1 MFDAIYVYSIDVNS
15 CWQGILCLASC
26 WCKIKVCFFNFL
38 DCSSASSSGGIMDLK
53 QIHWEATW
61 LRDMKPK
68 SLINLAV
75 DLFYISIISMTSC
88 HVLLVFLSL
97 PKLSKQTWLI
107 PPGSWCGLGIGPQFG
122 RIRCTNKNKGRAASL
137 LPFLSAVILVQ
148 LFSLFLYHLNPPPT
162 IPTKKW

>member
-1 MFDAIYVYSIDVNS
+1 MSILVGKGFCVLRVVDAKLRCVFST
-15 CWQGILCLASC
+15 
-26 WCKIKVCFFNFL
+26 FL

-53 QIHWEATW
+53 QIHWEAIW

-137 LPFLSAVILVQ
+137 VQ